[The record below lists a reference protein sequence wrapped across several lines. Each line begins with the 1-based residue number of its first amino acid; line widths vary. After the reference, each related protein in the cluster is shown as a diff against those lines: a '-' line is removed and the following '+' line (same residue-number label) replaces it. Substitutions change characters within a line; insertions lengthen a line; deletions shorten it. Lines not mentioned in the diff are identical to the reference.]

1 MRQNLKSGNVHLGRS
16 VDPGK
21 DKDKNNDKVK
31 DKGRDKMFTW
41 AGVWIHRLGLK
52 RQWSSSCFSSRS
64 LRRKSSYSTARW
76 FRSKIYQVKIETRF
90 TGFKANLL
98 LVGQVTRYLVSLRNV
113 FSSSAVRWSRLLFE
127 SR

>member
-1 MRQNLKSGNVHLGRS
+1 M
-16 VDPGK
+16 DPGK

-52 RQWSSSCFSSRS
+52 RQWSRSCFRSRS

-76 FRSKIYQVKIETRF
+76 FRSKIDQVKINHT
-90 TGFKANLL
+90 
-98 LVGQVTRYLVSLRNV
+98 VSK
-113 FSSSAVRWSRLLFE
+113 
-127 SR
+127 